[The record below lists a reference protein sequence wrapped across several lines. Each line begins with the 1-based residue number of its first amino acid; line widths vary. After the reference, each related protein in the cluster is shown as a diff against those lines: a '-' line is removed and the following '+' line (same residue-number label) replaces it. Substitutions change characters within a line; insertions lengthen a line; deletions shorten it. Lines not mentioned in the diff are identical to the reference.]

1 MRKLLLMVVLMG
13 LPCWAQDD
21 SGAIELGAQL
31 KLGMAQNLVLKSIE
45 KQYEVKQL
53 SDPTQ
58 FVVFSKPKDGEKPH
72 WEGMLTFKEAKLS
85 SVERLWAYQNDD
97 NSVALAKSL
106 VGVLSS
112 WIKDGASKCTVE
124 SLMSDAPDAQGET
137 IFLNCG
143 KRSLKVSVAK
153 VAGYKEDVSVSEV
166 LGQ

>member
-1 MRKLLLMVVLMG
+1 VRKLLLMVVLMG

-21 SGAIELGAQL
+21 SGAIELGAKL
-31 KLGMAQNLVLKSIE
+31 KLGMAQNVVLKSIE

-137 IFLNCG
+137 VFLNCG

-153 VAGYKEDVSVSEV
+153 VAGYKEDVSVSEA